1 MRRRKKLLFPGR
13 DSKHKDVIMKKVL
26 IILLILAILAGGAF
40 FAYNFIMG
48 SATLDSDITVEIPEG
63 STPDTI
69 GAILADNGVI
79 KSELG
84 FKIQVKL
91 DNAGPELKAGK
102 YHFDAVE
109 YSLKDV
115 VAMLVQGPSA
125 VGIKVTIPEGYN
137 QAQIIDVLEEAGLVT
152 EAEFLEAA
160 TNVDFGYDYLPP
172 VGDSLRLQGYLYPET
187 YLIMEGD
194 SAESII
200 RMMLEQFDKIYTA
213 EWRARVE
220 EMGITTNEFVTMAS
234 IIEKEAVVSE
244 DRPIISGVFY
254 NRIETGM
261 NLQSCATVQYALGEV
276 KSVLSN
282 EDVQIDSPYNTYQNP
297 GLPPGPIASP
307 GYESLYAALYPAET
321 EYLFFVAK
329 PNGAHIFSNTYDEHL
344 TAKSQIENGVYDN
357 E

>member
-1 MRRRKKLLFPGR
+1 
-13 DSKHKDVIMKKVL
+13 MKKVL
-26 IILLILAILAGGAF
+26 IVLLILVILAAGGGF
-40 FAYNFIMG
+40 FAYNYFMG
-48 SATLDSDITVEIPEG
+48 SATLDSNITVEIPEG

-69 GAILADNGVI
+69 GTILADNGVV

-84 FKIQVKL
+84 FKVKVKL
-91 DNAGPELKAGK
+91 DKVGPELKAGK

-109 YSLKDV
+109 YSLDDV
-115 VAMLVQGPSA
+115 IAMLVQGPPA
-125 VGIKVTIPEGYN
+125 VGVKVTIPEGYN

-152 EAEFLEAA
+152 EADFLAAA
-160 TNVDFGYDYLPP
+160 TNIDFGYDYLPP

-187 YLIMEGD
+187 YLFMEGD
-194 SAESII
+194 SAEGII
-200 RMMLEQFDKIYTA
+200 RMMLEQFDKTYTA

-254 NRIETGM
+254 NRLETGM

-282 EDVQIDSPYNTYQNP
+282 EDVQIESPYNTYQNP

>member
-1 MRRRKKLLFPGR
+1 
-13 DSKHKDVIMKKVL
+13 MKKVL
-26 IILLILAILAGGAF
+26 IVLLILVILAAGGGF
-40 FAYNFIMG
+40 FAYNYFMG
-48 SATLDSDITVEIPEG
+48 SATLDSNITVEIPEG
-63 STPDTI
+63 STPDAI
-69 GAILADNGVI
+69 GTILADNGVV

-84 FKIQVKL
+84 FKVKVKL
-91 DNAGPELKAGK
+91 DKVGPELKAGK

-109 YSLKDV
+109 YSLDDV
-115 VAMLVQGPSA
+115 IAMLVQGPPA
-125 VGIKVTIPEGYN
+125 VGVKVTIPEGYN

-152 EAEFLEAA
+152 EADFLAAA
-160 TNVDFGYDYLPP
+160 TNIDFGYDYLPP

-187 YLIMEGD
+187 YLFMEGD
-194 SAESII
+194 SAEGII
-200 RMMLEQFDKIYTA
+200 RMMLEQFDKTYTA

-254 NRIETGM
+254 NRLETGM

-282 EDVQIDSPYNTYQNP
+282 EDVQIESPYNTYQNP

-321 EYLFFVAK
+321 EFLFFVAK

>member
-1 MRRRKKLLFPGR
+1 
-13 DSKHKDVIMKKVL
+13 MKKVL
-26 IILLILAILAGGAF
+26 IVLLILVILAAGGGF
-40 FAYNFIMG
+40 FAYNYFMG
-48 SATLDSDITVEIPEG
+48 SATLDSNITVEIPEG
-63 STPDTI
+63 STPDAI
-69 GAILADNGVI
+69 GTILADNGVV

-84 FKIQVKL
+84 FKVKVKL
-91 DNAGPELKAGK
+91 DKVGPELKAGK

-109 YSLKDV
+109 YSLDDV
-115 VAMLVQGPSA
+115 IAMLVQGPPA
-125 VGIKVTIPEGYN
+125 VGVKVTIPEGYN

-152 EAEFLEAA
+152 EADFLAAA
-160 TNVDFGYDYLPP
+160 TNIDFGYDYLPP

-187 YLIMEGD
+187 YLFMEGD
-194 SAESII
+194 SAEGII
-200 RMMLEQFDKIYTA
+200 RMMLEQFDKTYTA

-254 NRIETGM
+254 NRLETGM

-282 EDVQIDSPYNTYQNP
+282 EDVQIESQNP

>member
-1 MRRRKKLLFPGR
+1 
-13 DSKHKDVIMKKVL
+13 MKKVL
-26 IILLILAILAGGAF
+26 IVLLILVILAAGGGF
-40 FAYNFIMG
+40 FAYNYFMG
-48 SATLDSDITVEIPEG
+48 SATLDSNITVEIPEG
-63 STPDTI
+63 STPDAI
-69 GAILADNGVI
+69 GTILADNGVV

-84 FKIQVKL
+84 FKVKVKL
-91 DNAGPELKAGK
+91 DKVGPELKAGK

-109 YSLKDV
+109 YSLDDV
-115 VAMLVQGPSA
+115 IAMLVQGPPA
-125 VGIKVTIPEGYN
+125 VGVKVTIPEGYN

-152 EAEFLEAA
+152 EADFLAAA
-160 TNVDFGYDYLPP
+160 TNIDFGYDYLPP

-187 YLIMEGD
+187 YLFMEGD
-194 SAESII
+194 SAEGII
-200 RMMLEQFDKIYTA
+200 RMMLEQFDKTYTA

-254 NRIETGM
+254 NRLETGM

-282 EDVQIDSPYNTYQNP
+282 EDVQIESPYNTYQNP